1 MKTFI
6 YLALFFSYQAAL
18 AFQTQASGFRFVV
31 CKKETAVNEALSRQV
46 STVRLSFERGESPSI
61 TVVDGNA
68 VELLTQAINSNSTA
82 ADALLS
88 EISMMREE
96 AVSQETMESYLNG
109 LLTTGPDKGLPFWTR
124 SKRLAR
130 FSRRARMASLRRAL
144 DLTTPAPDAED
155 ETAERKLGRR
165 RRALVALLRSISSEK
180 DLVSKEPTIVT
191 LEKRARLA
199 SKENSA
205 DMKSRLPE
213 GLETP
218 AYDII
223 ATSDAEDETAER
235 KLGWR
240 CRALVALL
248 RSISSEKDLVSKEPT
263 IVTLEKRARLASK
276 ENSADMKSRLPEGL
290 ETPAYD
296 IIATSKHNGKTIEIR
311 QYKPYSVCA
320 VNMNKPRPEMA
331 KETDNNVRVPEIFGA
346 RSFGALAGYLFGKN
360 DQSTVMKMTT
370 PVFTSPFEDG
380 DKQMEFVLPSNY
392 WGDGGLETAPK
403 PLSGSGVSLQQRESQ
418 ERAVLMFGGYASKKE
433 VATRK
438 KELMA
443 ALKKDKKWKADEE
456 EATTAQ
462 YNDPFTVPWR
472 RLNEVSIKV
481 VPK

>member
-1 MKTFI
+1 MMTSLT
-6 YLALFFSYQAAL
+6 YLVLFFGCQAAL
-18 AFQTQASGFRFVV
+18 AFQTQASGFKFVV

-46 STVRLSFERGESPSI
+46 STVHLSFEGAEPASI
-61 TVVDGNA
+61 TLVDENA
-68 VELLTQAINSNSTA
+68 VELLTQAIDSNSSA

-88 EISMMREE
+88 ELSMMREK
-96 AVSQETMESYLNG
+96 AFSQGTMESYLNN

-124 SKRLAR
+124 SKRMAR
-130 FSRRARMASLRRAL
+130 FSRRARMASLRRTL
-144 DLTTPAPDAED
+144 DLTTPAPDAEE

-180 DLVSKEPTIVT
+180 DLDPKEPVIVT

-205 DMKSRLPE
+205 DLKSRMPE

-218 AYDII
+218 EYD
-223 ATSDAEDETAER
+223 
-235 KLGWR
+235 
-240 CRALVALL
+240 V
-248 RSISSEKDLVSKEPT
+248 
-263 IVTLEKRARLASK
+263 
-276 ENSADMKSRLPEGL
+276 
-290 ETPAYD
+290 
-296 IIATSKHNGKTIEIR
+296 IATSKHSGKTIEIR
-311 QYKPYSVCA
+311 RYKPYSVCA
-320 VNMNKPRPEMA
+320 VNMNKPRPETA
-331 KETDNNVRVPEIFGA
+331 KETDNSVRVPELSGA
-346 RSFGALAGYLFGKN
+346 SSFGALAGYLFGKN
-360 DQSTVMKMTT
+360 DQSTAMKMTT
-370 PVFTSPFEDG
+370 PVFTSPIEDG

-392 WGDGGLETAPK
+392 WNDGSLDTAPK

-418 ERAVLMFGGYASKKE
+418 ERAVLMFGGYASKNE
-433 VATRK
+433 VAKRK

-443 ALKKDKKWKADEE
+443 ALKKDKEWQAAEE